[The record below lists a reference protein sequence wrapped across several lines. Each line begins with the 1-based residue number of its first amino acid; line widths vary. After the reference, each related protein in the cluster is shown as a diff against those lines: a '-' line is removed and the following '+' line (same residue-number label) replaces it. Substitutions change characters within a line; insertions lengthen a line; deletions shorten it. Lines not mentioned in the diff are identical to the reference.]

1 MARARPAAAQPSPF
15 RPAADAATCGEWKII
30 PCILLDAWGSLSGA
44 KPPLLAAKGRRHGP
58 HGENRFFP
66 RTARA
71 RTGPMARARPAAAQ
85 PSPFRPAADAAT
97 CGEWKIIPWILLDA
111 WGIPSSARASSSEED
126 EKEED
131 EVGACEERE
140 RGFGRLTKDGADATR
155 PDLRR
160 RDQTSRGPTHNP
172 LLTQSGRQ
180 PSGGRQDCMRGA
192 VEHPLPLRATDVLSL
207 TQAFGQRPTASS
219 LRPSAPTL
227 ADTWS

>member
-1 MARARPAAAQPSPF
+1 MSDPATS
-15 RPAADAATCGEWKII
+15 
-30 PCILLDAWGSLSGA
+30 
-44 KPPLLAAKGRRHGP
+44 RR
-58 HGENRFFP
+58 
-66 RTARA
+66 
-71 RTGPMARARPAAAQ
+71 
-85 PSPFRPAADAAT
+85 
-97 CGEWKIIPWILLDA
+97 
-111 WGIPSSARASSSEED
+111 D

-192 VEHPLPLRATDVLSL
+192 VEHPLPLRATGVLSV

-219 LRPSAPTL
+219 LRPSAQTL